1 MSKVYVLPKFNRT
14 LAKVIRE
21 EGWMISRNSKNV
33 VTVTKPGYYNK
44 AYTFHLDFDGKC
56 VSVINLKT
64 RCSGY
69 KDVTIPVN
77 TSVMKTLIKIEA
89 ALNRMLEA
97 GLVTENKVEVADNV

>member
-1 MSKVYVLPKFNRT
+1 MSKVYVLPKFSRT

-33 VTVTKPGYYNK
+33 VTVAKSGYYNK

-97 GLVTENKVEVADNV
+97 DQINENKEEVSER